1 MLADYLIFILCI
13 IWWTTTA
20 KKIRRIFELMAELG
34 NIFNNERI
42 VAYTNNVKQRRKGSS
57 KWIAI

>member
-1 MLADYLIFILCI
+1 
-13 IWWTTTA
+13 
-20 KKIRRIFELMAELG
+20 MAELG